1 VRRILTAAG
10 AAAVIALAAWLA
22 WRADEERRQR
32 PIPGGGN
39 AITDEVLNATGIAGL
54 ARATTRQLR
63 HAGIDVVYFGTA
75 AMDTLRQTRIA
86 VRRGDSTTAVRIRAA
101 LGVGLLVV
109 DPDPRLLLDATV
121 LLGHDAAPLVDF
133 RP

>member
-1 VRRILTAAG
+1 VRRILTAT
-10 AAAVIALAAWLA
+10 AAAGVIVLAAWLA
-22 WRADEERRQR
+22 WRAGEERRQR
-32 PIPGGGN
+32 PIPGESGGV
-39 AITDEVLNATGIAGL
+39 TVEVLNATGIAGL

-75 AMDTLRQTRIA
+75 PMDTLQRTRIA
-86 VRRGDSTTAVRIRAA
+86 VRRGDSTSAVRIRAA
-101 LGVGLLVV
+101 LGVGQVVV

-121 LLGHDAAPLVDF
+121 LLGHDAAQLVDF